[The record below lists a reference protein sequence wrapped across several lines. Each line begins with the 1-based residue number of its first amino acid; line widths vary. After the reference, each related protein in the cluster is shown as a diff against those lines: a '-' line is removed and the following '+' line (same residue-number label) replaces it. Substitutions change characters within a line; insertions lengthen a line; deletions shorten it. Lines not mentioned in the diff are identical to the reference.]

1 MIKFGKRVVKLRV
14 PILIVCLLLL
24 IPSVFGMINT
34 RINYDMLD
42 YLPENMDTVKG
53 QDILLDDFG
62 KGAFSLV
69 VVEGMEPK
77 DVATLKGK
85 IESVEHVESV
95 VWYNDILDVS
105 VPMELL
111 PDKYYDAF
119 NNGDATLMA
128 IFFDTSTSSDESMEA
143 ISQIRSIAGKQCFV
157 AGMSALVTDLK
168 NLCEQEEPVY
178 VGLAVILACLAMMI
192 FMDSWII
199 PFIFLASIGM
209 AILYNLGSNYF
220 LGEIS
225 YLTKALSAVLQLG
238 VTMDYSIFLWHSY
251 TEQKERFAGDKNRA
265 MAHAISNTI
274 SAVVGSSI
282 TTVAGFIALCFMSF
296 TLGKDLG
303 IVMAKGVIFGVIG
316 CVTTLPSLILLFD
329 NAIEKTKHRTLIG
342 NMSGVAK
349 FITKYSWAFLI
360 AFVIIAVPAFY
371 GYTNSKVYYD
381 LGEALPADMEYVVS
395 NTKLKDSF
403 DMASTHMILADSY
416 NFV

>member
-1 MIKFGKRVVKLRV
+1 
-14 PILIVCLLLL
+14 
-24 IPSVFGMINT
+24 
-34 RINYDMLD
+34 
-42 YLPENMDTVKG
+42 
-53 QDILLDDFG
+53 
-62 KGAFSLV
+62 
-69 VVEGMEPK
+69 MEPK

-220 LGEIS
+220 LGEI
-225 YLTKALSAVLQLG
+225 V
-238 VTMDYSIFLWHSY
+238 
-251 TEQKERFAGDKNRA
+251 
-265 MAHAISNTI
+265 
-274 SAVVGSSI
+274 
-282 TTVAGFIALCFMSF
+282 
-296 TLGKDLG
+296 
-303 IVMAKGVIFGVIG
+303 
-316 CVTTLPSLILLFD
+316 
-329 NAIEKTKHRTLIG
+329 
-342 NMSGVAK
+342 
-349 FITKYSWAFLI
+349 
-360 AFVIIAVPAFY
+360 
-371 GYTNSKVYYD
+371 
-381 LGEALPADMEYVVS
+381 
-395 NTKLKDSF
+395 
-403 DMASTHMILADSY
+403 
-416 NFV
+416 